1 MPRKWSCELRHVKP
15 HGQGRPRACMRGSR
29 AGVYK
34 AKKDVSAE
42 TLIQVML
49 MEKQPPKFEGPVK
62 LWLNFY
68 MKRPK
73 SVPEKKRK
81 YPTVKP
87 DLSNMIK
94 TVEDAANGILYDDDK
109 QIVEVDAAKLY
120 GDEDKIELWI
130 EEVG

>member
-1 MPRKWSCELRHVKP
+1 MPRKWNCELKHVKP
-15 HGQGRPRACMRGSR
+15 HGQGRPRAYNRGGR
-29 AGVYK
+29 ASVYK

-49 MEKQPPKFEGPVK
+49 MEKQPPMFEGPIK
-62 LWLNFY
+62 MTLKFY

-73 SVPEKKRK
+73 SVPLKKRK

-94 TVEDAANGILYDDDK
+94 TVEDAGNGILYDDDK
-109 QIVEVDAAKLY
+109 QIIGLRVSKRYA
-120 GDEDKIELWI
+120 DEDCIWIEI
-130 EEVG
+130 EEVV